1 MRKPDDE
8 LTKENLSSDEVT
20 PTLPP
25 SKPNLKV
32 ITRESVPDGHSKS
45 IQWQMT
51 SDTLAAFSKKYQM
64 TEIKVKNKMSVDQP
78 ASGDNSSKT
87 HLKVSGLDQDKS
99 SPQLITAEEITT
111 EDV

>member
-1 MRKPDDE
+1 
-8 LTKENLSSDEVT
+8 
-20 PTLPP
+20 
-25 SKPNLKV
+25 
-32 ITRESVPDGHSKS
+32 
-45 IQWQMT
+45 MT

-99 SPQLITAEEITT
+99 SP
-111 EDV
+111 